1 MRTLSKRSKYAL
13 RALYSLARQ
22 YGKGPTLIAT
32 LSREEEIPHK
42 FLELI
47 LLDLRNRGVVAS
59 KKGKNGGYYLAQEPD
74 KVTIGSLIRMLE
86 GPLAPLPCASETAFR
101 KCDEC
106 VDEKLCGTRIVM
118 KRVRDAMAEILD
130 HTTLADVCHEVDVLK
145 QKPAARDEELM
156 YYI

>member
-1 MRTLSKRSKYAL
+1 
-13 RALYSLARQ
+13 
-22 YGKGPTLIAT
+22 LIAT

-47 LLDLRNRGVVAS
+47 LLNLRNRGIVAS
-59 KKGKNGGYYLAQEPD
+59 KKGKNGGYFLAQPPEQI
-74 KVTIGSLIRMLE
+74 TIGALIRILE

-101 KCDEC
+101 KCEEC

-145 QKPAARDEELM
+145 DKEDSPEELM